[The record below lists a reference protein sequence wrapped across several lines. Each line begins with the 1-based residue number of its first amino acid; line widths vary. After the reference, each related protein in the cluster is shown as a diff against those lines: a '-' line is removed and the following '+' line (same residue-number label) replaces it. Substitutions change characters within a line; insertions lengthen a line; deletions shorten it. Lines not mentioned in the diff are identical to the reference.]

1 MLPSGNTRAI
11 IKNLININILVTDI
25 IELLYITKYN
35 NIFLMINRLE
45 TP

>member
-35 NIFLMINRLE
+35 NISLMINRLE